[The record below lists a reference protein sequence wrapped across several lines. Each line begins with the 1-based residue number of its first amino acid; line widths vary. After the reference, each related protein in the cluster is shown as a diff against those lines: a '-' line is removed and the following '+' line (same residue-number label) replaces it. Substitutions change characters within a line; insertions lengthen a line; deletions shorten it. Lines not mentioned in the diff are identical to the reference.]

1 MIAAESVTKGHPDKI
16 CDQISDAVLD
26 EVLAKDSNPE
36 NARVA
41 CECFCTTGAIVVGG
55 EIRTDC
61 YVDIE
66 SIARN
71 VVREIGYT
79 SSDMGFDAD
88 TCSVWNIVQKQSP
101 DIAMGVDG
109 DSLGAGDQGIMFGYA
124 TNETESM
131 MPLPIDMAR
140 ALSNRLTHARESGL
154 LPYLRPDGKSQAA
167 FDTDPDGRP
176 TSLRSIV
183 VSSQHSDEV
192 ESEQL
197 RADVVEHVIRP
208 VLDVYG
214 FSEEGVDFYINPT
227 GRFVIGG
234 PHGDTGLT
242 GRKIVVDQYGGACP
256 VGGGAFCVD
265 GDTEYMSA
273 PGVWKKIRDYD
284 GGAVAQWDD
293 WKVEFVE
300 PIEYVDRPAE
310 NMLRFLKGHSVD
322 MVLSEHHDI
331 VYETSKGNLRKAKAV
346 DVSKQHFESKTG
358 FKGRIPVAFE
368 YAGSSG
374 VDMTDAEIRIQVAY
388 CADGSTKGGGGRRR
402 IDVKKPH
409 RIARLRAL
417 LEEAGLEYRESS
429 DPSGFHRFYFKP
441 PVNDKLLGNVFADAS
456 PHQMMVIADEVQKW
470 DGDESKGVFRT
481 TIESEA
487 DFVQFVFHAAYG
499 KSASILVDDR
509 RGRMRGGCETK
520 SVLYEVYAKK
530 NRYVGMKSSA
540 NAPMASI
547 EPYECDRMYCFTVPS
562 GMLLLRR
569 GKKVFVTGNSG
580 KDPSKV
586 DRSAAYMARHVA
598 KRIVAAGL
606 ADRCRIQLAY
616 AIGIAAPVS
625 IDVETF
631 GTEHVDRSLLQRE
644 AAEFFDWTPSGIIRY
659 LDLWKPVYRET
670 AEKGHFGGGFSW
682 ESKNMGAWRESG
694 A

>member
-256 VGGGAFCVD
+256 VGGGAF
-265 GDTEYMSA
+265 
-273 PGVWKKIRDYD
+273 
-284 GGAVAQWDD
+284 
-293 WKVEFVE
+293 
-300 PIEYVDRPAE
+300 
-310 NMLRFLKGHSVD
+310 
-322 MVLSEHHDI
+322 
-331 VYETSKGNLRKAKAV
+331 
-346 DVSKQHFESKTG
+346 
-358 FKGRIPVAFE
+358 
-368 YAGSSG
+368 
-374 VDMTDAEIRIQVAY
+374 
-388 CADGSTKGGGGRRR
+388 
-402 IDVKKPH
+402 
-409 RIARLRAL
+409 
-417 LEEAGLEYRESS
+417 
-429 DPSGFHRFYFKP
+429 
-441 PVNDKLLGNVFADAS
+441 
-456 PHQMMVIADEVQKW
+456 
-470 DGDESKGVFRT
+470 
-481 TIESEA
+481 
-487 DFVQFVFHAAYG
+487 
-499 KSASILVDDR
+499 
-509 RGRMRGGCETK
+509 
-520 SVLYEVYAKK
+520 
-530 NRYVGMKSSA
+530 
-540 NAPMASI
+540 
-547 EPYECDRMYCFTVPS
+547 
-562 GMLLLRR
+562 
-569 GKKVFVTGNSG
+569 SG

>member
-71 VVREIGYT
+71 VVREIGYA

-256 VGGGAFCVD
+256 VGGGAF
-265 GDTEYMSA
+265 
-273 PGVWKKIRDYD
+273 
-284 GGAVAQWDD
+284 
-293 WKVEFVE
+293 
-300 PIEYVDRPAE
+300 
-310 NMLRFLKGHSVD
+310 
-322 MVLSEHHDI
+322 
-331 VYETSKGNLRKAKAV
+331 
-346 DVSKQHFESKTG
+346 
-358 FKGRIPVAFE
+358 
-368 YAGSSG
+368 
-374 VDMTDAEIRIQVAY
+374 
-388 CADGSTKGGGGRRR
+388 
-402 IDVKKPH
+402 
-409 RIARLRAL
+409 
-417 LEEAGLEYRESS
+417 
-429 DPSGFHRFYFKP
+429 
-441 PVNDKLLGNVFADAS
+441 
-456 PHQMMVIADEVQKW
+456 
-470 DGDESKGVFRT
+470 
-481 TIESEA
+481 
-487 DFVQFVFHAAYG
+487 
-499 KSASILVDDR
+499 
-509 RGRMRGGCETK
+509 
-520 SVLYEVYAKK
+520 
-530 NRYVGMKSSA
+530 
-540 NAPMASI
+540 
-547 EPYECDRMYCFTVPS
+547 
-562 GMLLLRR
+562 
-569 GKKVFVTGNSG
+569 SG

-682 ESKNMGAWRESG
+682 ESKNMGTWRESG

>member
-1 MIAAESVTKGHPDKI
+1 
-16 CDQISDAVLD
+16 
-26 EVLAKDSNPE
+26 
-36 NARVA
+36 
-41 CECFCTTGAIVVGG
+41 
-55 EIRTDC
+55 
-61 YVDIE
+61 
-66 SIARN
+66 
-71 VVREIGYT
+71 
-79 SSDMGFDAD
+79 MGFDAD

-256 VGGGAFCVD
+256 VGGGAF
-265 GDTEYMSA
+265 
-273 PGVWKKIRDYD
+273 
-284 GGAVAQWDD
+284 
-293 WKVEFVE
+293 
-300 PIEYVDRPAE
+300 
-310 NMLRFLKGHSVD
+310 
-322 MVLSEHHDI
+322 
-331 VYETSKGNLRKAKAV
+331 
-346 DVSKQHFESKTG
+346 
-358 FKGRIPVAFE
+358 
-368 YAGSSG
+368 
-374 VDMTDAEIRIQVAY
+374 
-388 CADGSTKGGGGRRR
+388 
-402 IDVKKPH
+402 
-409 RIARLRAL
+409 
-417 LEEAGLEYRESS
+417 
-429 DPSGFHRFYFKP
+429 
-441 PVNDKLLGNVFADAS
+441 
-456 PHQMMVIADEVQKW
+456 
-470 DGDESKGVFRT
+470 
-481 TIESEA
+481 
-487 DFVQFVFHAAYG
+487 
-499 KSASILVDDR
+499 
-509 RGRMRGGCETK
+509 
-520 SVLYEVYAKK
+520 
-530 NRYVGMKSSA
+530 
-540 NAPMASI
+540 
-547 EPYECDRMYCFTVPS
+547 
-562 GMLLLRR
+562 
-569 GKKVFVTGNSG
+569 SG

-682 ESKNMGAWRESG
+682 ESKNMGTWRESG

>member
-26 EVLAKDSNPE
+26 EVLAKDGNPE

-71 VVREIGYT
+71 VVREVGYT

-183 VSSQHSDEV
+183 VSSQHSDKV

-256 VGGGAFCVD
+256 VGGGAF
-265 GDTEYMSA
+265 
-273 PGVWKKIRDYD
+273 
-284 GGAVAQWDD
+284 
-293 WKVEFVE
+293 
-300 PIEYVDRPAE
+300 
-310 NMLRFLKGHSVD
+310 
-322 MVLSEHHDI
+322 
-331 VYETSKGNLRKAKAV
+331 
-346 DVSKQHFESKTG
+346 
-358 FKGRIPVAFE
+358 
-368 YAGSSG
+368 
-374 VDMTDAEIRIQVAY
+374 
-388 CADGSTKGGGGRRR
+388 
-402 IDVKKPH
+402 
-409 RIARLRAL
+409 
-417 LEEAGLEYRESS
+417 
-429 DPSGFHRFYFKP
+429 
-441 PVNDKLLGNVFADAS
+441 
-456 PHQMMVIADEVQKW
+456 
-470 DGDESKGVFRT
+470 
-481 TIESEA
+481 
-487 DFVQFVFHAAYG
+487 
-499 KSASILVDDR
+499 
-509 RGRMRGGCETK
+509 
-520 SVLYEVYAKK
+520 
-530 NRYVGMKSSA
+530 
-540 NAPMASI
+540 
-547 EPYECDRMYCFTVPS
+547 
-562 GMLLLRR
+562 
-569 GKKVFVTGNSG
+569 SG

-682 ESKNMGAWRESG
+682 ESKNMGTWRESG

>member
-26 EVLAKDSNPE
+26 EVLAKDGNPE

-61 YVDIE
+61 HVDVE

-208 VLDVYG
+208 VLDAYG
-214 FSEEGVDFYINPT
+214 FSEEGADFYINPT

-256 VGGGAFCVD
+256 VGGGAF
-265 GDTEYMSA
+265 
-273 PGVWKKIRDYD
+273 
-284 GGAVAQWDD
+284 
-293 WKVEFVE
+293 
-300 PIEYVDRPAE
+300 
-310 NMLRFLKGHSVD
+310 
-322 MVLSEHHDI
+322 
-331 VYETSKGNLRKAKAV
+331 
-346 DVSKQHFESKTG
+346 
-358 FKGRIPVAFE
+358 
-368 YAGSSG
+368 
-374 VDMTDAEIRIQVAY
+374 
-388 CADGSTKGGGGRRR
+388 
-402 IDVKKPH
+402 
-409 RIARLRAL
+409 
-417 LEEAGLEYRESS
+417 
-429 DPSGFHRFYFKP
+429 
-441 PVNDKLLGNVFADAS
+441 
-456 PHQMMVIADEVQKW
+456 
-470 DGDESKGVFRT
+470 
-481 TIESEA
+481 
-487 DFVQFVFHAAYG
+487 
-499 KSASILVDDR
+499 
-509 RGRMRGGCETK
+509 
-520 SVLYEVYAKK
+520 
-530 NRYVGMKSSA
+530 
-540 NAPMASI
+540 
-547 EPYECDRMYCFTVPS
+547 
-562 GMLLLRR
+562 
-569 GKKVFVTGNSG
+569 SG

-631 GTEHVDRSLLQRE
+631 GTEHVDRSLLRRE

>member
-256 VGGGAFCVD
+256 VGGGAF
-265 GDTEYMSA
+265 
-273 PGVWKKIRDYD
+273 
-284 GGAVAQWDD
+284 
-293 WKVEFVE
+293 
-300 PIEYVDRPAE
+300 
-310 NMLRFLKGHSVD
+310 
-322 MVLSEHHDI
+322 
-331 VYETSKGNLRKAKAV
+331 
-346 DVSKQHFESKTG
+346 
-358 FKGRIPVAFE
+358 
-368 YAGSSG
+368 
-374 VDMTDAEIRIQVAY
+374 
-388 CADGSTKGGGGRRR
+388 
-402 IDVKKPH
+402 
-409 RIARLRAL
+409 
-417 LEEAGLEYRESS
+417 
-429 DPSGFHRFYFKP
+429 
-441 PVNDKLLGNVFADAS
+441 
-456 PHQMMVIADEVQKW
+456 
-470 DGDESKGVFRT
+470 
-481 TIESEA
+481 
-487 DFVQFVFHAAYG
+487 
-499 KSASILVDDR
+499 
-509 RGRMRGGCETK
+509 
-520 SVLYEVYAKK
+520 
-530 NRYVGMKSSA
+530 
-540 NAPMASI
+540 
-547 EPYECDRMYCFTVPS
+547 
-562 GMLLLRR
+562 
-569 GKKVFVTGNSG
+569 SG

-682 ESKNMGAWRESG
+682 ESKNMGTWRESG

>member
-26 EVLAKDSNPE
+26 EVLAKDGNPE

-256 VGGGAFCVD
+256 VGGGAF
-265 GDTEYMSA
+265 
-273 PGVWKKIRDYD
+273 
-284 GGAVAQWDD
+284 
-293 WKVEFVE
+293 
-300 PIEYVDRPAE
+300 
-310 NMLRFLKGHSVD
+310 
-322 MVLSEHHDI
+322 
-331 VYETSKGNLRKAKAV
+331 
-346 DVSKQHFESKTG
+346 
-358 FKGRIPVAFE
+358 
-368 YAGSSG
+368 
-374 VDMTDAEIRIQVAY
+374 
-388 CADGSTKGGGGRRR
+388 
-402 IDVKKPH
+402 
-409 RIARLRAL
+409 
-417 LEEAGLEYRESS
+417 
-429 DPSGFHRFYFKP
+429 
-441 PVNDKLLGNVFADAS
+441 
-456 PHQMMVIADEVQKW
+456 
-470 DGDESKGVFRT
+470 
-481 TIESEA
+481 
-487 DFVQFVFHAAYG
+487 
-499 KSASILVDDR
+499 
-509 RGRMRGGCETK
+509 
-520 SVLYEVYAKK
+520 
-530 NRYVGMKSSA
+530 
-540 NAPMASI
+540 
-547 EPYECDRMYCFTVPS
+547 
-562 GMLLLRR
+562 
-569 GKKVFVTGNSG
+569 SG

>member
-214 FSEEGVDFYINPT
+214 LSEEGVDFYINPT

-256 VGGGAFCVD
+256 VGGGAF
-265 GDTEYMSA
+265 
-273 PGVWKKIRDYD
+273 
-284 GGAVAQWDD
+284 
-293 WKVEFVE
+293 
-300 PIEYVDRPAE
+300 
-310 NMLRFLKGHSVD
+310 
-322 MVLSEHHDI
+322 
-331 VYETSKGNLRKAKAV
+331 
-346 DVSKQHFESKTG
+346 
-358 FKGRIPVAFE
+358 
-368 YAGSSG
+368 
-374 VDMTDAEIRIQVAY
+374 
-388 CADGSTKGGGGRRR
+388 
-402 IDVKKPH
+402 
-409 RIARLRAL
+409 
-417 LEEAGLEYRESS
+417 
-429 DPSGFHRFYFKP
+429 
-441 PVNDKLLGNVFADAS
+441 
-456 PHQMMVIADEVQKW
+456 
-470 DGDESKGVFRT
+470 
-481 TIESEA
+481 
-487 DFVQFVFHAAYG
+487 
-499 KSASILVDDR
+499 
-509 RGRMRGGCETK
+509 
-520 SVLYEVYAKK
+520 
-530 NRYVGMKSSA
+530 
-540 NAPMASI
+540 
-547 EPYECDRMYCFTVPS
+547 
-562 GMLLLRR
+562 
-569 GKKVFVTGNSG
+569 SG

-682 ESKNMGAWRESG
+682 ESKNMGTWRESG

>member
-41 CECFCTTGAIVVGG
+41 CECFCTTGAVVVGG

-71 VVREIGYT
+71 VIREIGYT

-140 ALSNRLTHARESGL
+140 ALSNKLTDARESGL
-154 LPYLRPDGKSQAA
+154 LPYLRPDGKSQVA

-197 RADVVEHVIRP
+197 RADVVESVIRP

-256 VGGGAFCVD
+256 VGGGAF
-265 GDTEYMSA
+265 
-273 PGVWKKIRDYD
+273 
-284 GGAVAQWDD
+284 
-293 WKVEFVE
+293 
-300 PIEYVDRPAE
+300 
-310 NMLRFLKGHSVD
+310 
-322 MVLSEHHDI
+322 
-331 VYETSKGNLRKAKAV
+331 
-346 DVSKQHFESKTG
+346 
-358 FKGRIPVAFE
+358 
-368 YAGSSG
+368 
-374 VDMTDAEIRIQVAY
+374 
-388 CADGSTKGGGGRRR
+388 
-402 IDVKKPH
+402 
-409 RIARLRAL
+409 
-417 LEEAGLEYRESS
+417 
-429 DPSGFHRFYFKP
+429 
-441 PVNDKLLGNVFADAS
+441 
-456 PHQMMVIADEVQKW
+456 
-470 DGDESKGVFRT
+470 
-481 TIESEA
+481 
-487 DFVQFVFHAAYG
+487 
-499 KSASILVDDR
+499 
-509 RGRMRGGCETK
+509 
-520 SVLYEVYAKK
+520 
-530 NRYVGMKSSA
+530 
-540 NAPMASI
+540 
-547 EPYECDRMYCFTVPS
+547 
-562 GMLLLRR
+562 
-569 GKKVFVTGNSG
+569 SG

-659 LDLWKPVYRET
+659 LDLWKPVYRKT
-670 AEKGHFGGGFSW
+670 AERGHFCGDYAW
-682 ESKNMGAWRESG
+682 ETKGMGTWRESG

>member
-26 EVLAKDSNPE
+26 EVLAKDSDPE

-256 VGGGAFCVD
+256 VGGGAF
-265 GDTEYMSA
+265 
-273 PGVWKKIRDYD
+273 
-284 GGAVAQWDD
+284 
-293 WKVEFVE
+293 
-300 PIEYVDRPAE
+300 
-310 NMLRFLKGHSVD
+310 
-322 MVLSEHHDI
+322 
-331 VYETSKGNLRKAKAV
+331 
-346 DVSKQHFESKTG
+346 
-358 FKGRIPVAFE
+358 
-368 YAGSSG
+368 
-374 VDMTDAEIRIQVAY
+374 
-388 CADGSTKGGGGRRR
+388 
-402 IDVKKPH
+402 
-409 RIARLRAL
+409 
-417 LEEAGLEYRESS
+417 
-429 DPSGFHRFYFKP
+429 
-441 PVNDKLLGNVFADAS
+441 
-456 PHQMMVIADEVQKW
+456 
-470 DGDESKGVFRT
+470 
-481 TIESEA
+481 
-487 DFVQFVFHAAYG
+487 
-499 KSASILVDDR
+499 
-509 RGRMRGGCETK
+509 
-520 SVLYEVYAKK
+520 
-530 NRYVGMKSSA
+530 
-540 NAPMASI
+540 
-547 EPYECDRMYCFTVPS
+547 
-562 GMLLLRR
+562 
-569 GKKVFVTGNSG
+569 SG

-682 ESKNMGAWRESG
+682 ESKNMGTWRESG

>member
-192 ESEQL
+192 ESERL

-256 VGGGAFCVD
+256 VGGGAF
-265 GDTEYMSA
+265 
-273 PGVWKKIRDYD
+273 
-284 GGAVAQWDD
+284 
-293 WKVEFVE
+293 
-300 PIEYVDRPAE
+300 
-310 NMLRFLKGHSVD
+310 
-322 MVLSEHHDI
+322 
-331 VYETSKGNLRKAKAV
+331 
-346 DVSKQHFESKTG
+346 
-358 FKGRIPVAFE
+358 
-368 YAGSSG
+368 
-374 VDMTDAEIRIQVAY
+374 
-388 CADGSTKGGGGRRR
+388 
-402 IDVKKPH
+402 
-409 RIARLRAL
+409 
-417 LEEAGLEYRESS
+417 
-429 DPSGFHRFYFKP
+429 
-441 PVNDKLLGNVFADAS
+441 
-456 PHQMMVIADEVQKW
+456 
-470 DGDESKGVFRT
+470 
-481 TIESEA
+481 
-487 DFVQFVFHAAYG
+487 
-499 KSASILVDDR
+499 
-509 RGRMRGGCETK
+509 
-520 SVLYEVYAKK
+520 
-530 NRYVGMKSSA
+530 
-540 NAPMASI
+540 
-547 EPYECDRMYCFTVPS
+547 
-562 GMLLLRR
+562 
-569 GKKVFVTGNSG
+569 SG

-682 ESKNMGAWRESG
+682 ESKNMGTWRESG